1 MNPPSTASRP
11 SADTLAEF
19 LGARPE
25 TRRTRLVR
33 ALKWGVPLLV
43 VVVLA
48 GWLLWPSGG
57 AVRYAT
63 APVETG
69 DLRVTIT
76 ATGNLEPRNQVT
88 VGSELSGLVAA
99 VLVDVNDRVSAGQP
113 LARLDTQRLDDA
125 LLRSEAAVASAQAN
139 VAQAEASLAQAR
151 ANLDRQE
158 RLFARGV
165 QGSLLSQSDLDTV
178 RLAQARADAELR
190 IARANVRSAQAQLSS
205 DRTNL
210 DKATLRSP
218 VDGVVLVR
226 NVEPG
231 QTVAASFNA
240 PELFVIAEDLARM
253 EAKVKVDEADVAQ
266 VRDGAEATFTVDA
279 WPGRTFPA
287 TIQRVDYGAT
297 STASTGTTTAAAA
310 SSVVSYTTVLDVANE
325 DLSLRPGMTA
335 TATLVASEEKDVLLV
350 PNAALRY
357 RPSTPAVQRP
367 TARSLLPVPRP
378 PGSART
384 REAEIARG
392 SAQTV
397 HVLDAQGKP
406 TPVTIKVGASNGTQ
420 TVVVEGELRTGMA
433 VVTGELVAP

>member
-1 MNPPSTASRP
+1 MNPPPTASRP

-19 LGARPE
+19 LGTRQE
-25 TRRTRLVR
+25 TRRTRIIR
-33 ALKWGVPLLV
+33 TLKWGVPLLAVLV
-43 VVVLA
+43 VV
-48 GWLLWPSGG
+48 GWLAWPSDG

-99 VLVDVNDRVSAGQP
+99 VLVDVNDRVTAGQP

-125 LLRSEAAVASAQAN
+125 LLRSEAALASARAN
-139 VAQAEASLAQAR
+139 VSQAEASLAQAK

-158 RLFARGV
+158 RLYARGV
-165 QGSLLSQSDLDTV
+165 AGSVLSRSDIDTV
-178 RLAQARADAELR
+178 RLAHARADAELR
-190 IARANVRSAQAQLSS
+190 IARANVQSAQAQLSS
-205 DRTNL
+205 DRTSL

-287 TIQRVDYGAT
+287 TIQRVDFGASSTATTGAT
-297 STASTGTTTAAAA
+297 SAATA
-310 SSVVSYTTVLDVANE
+310 SSVVSYTTVLDVANP

-335 TATLVASEEKDVLLV
+335 TATLVASEEKGVLLV

-378 PGSART
+378 PGNART

-397 HVLDAQGKP
+397 YVLDAQGKP
-406 TPVTIKVGASNGTQ
+406 TPVTIKVGASNGSQ
-420 TVVVEGELRTGMA
+420 SVVVEGALRAGVD